1 MVTVRNMKCGTSDA
15 IIGVVQGRILEYM
28 SSDNMQVP
36 TAQLCAIG
44 YNDNVGE
51 MGGAGFSWSVSEPR
65 IEKSEVLRR
74 TGRRN

>member
-1 MVTVRNMKCGTSDA
+1 
-15 IIGVVQGRILEYM
+15 M

-65 IEKSEVLRR
+65 IEKSEVLSL